1 MIDELSFLLYL
12 IETME
17 TNLQFTDYSFFTQM
31 SLLAQKHQS
40 FDLSLGL
47 PDFEVDARLR
57 FYLKESADSISHSY
71 ESLAGNPLL
80 INKIVEF
87 NASRKNQV
95 LICNEEVNV
104 VPCSTFALYTSLK
117 SILKFGE
124 EVIIIQPSYYT
135 YAPSIVING
144 GVPVYYEVEEDFS
157 ICWEKLKLLITD
169 KTKAIIVNTPQ
180 NPTGKIWSSD
190 DWQNLYDLIKEQE
203 IYVISE
209 EIYDIYCYDNHS
221 HYSAFLHPELRKRTF
236 SIFSFG
242 KMFHSTGWK
251 VSYLLATPDLL
262 QSFRNHQ
269 QYISYSTNAPC
280 QYAIAKYLDVF
291 DPETNRKIMQNKR
304 DVFCEMISET
314 PFILNKKSQ
323 GGFFQIVNF
332 RNISKTMTDVEFS
345 KWLTVE
351 KKVSCLPLSAFYQ
364 NKNDSDFIRF
374 SFVKKD
380 EIIYDAMQYLKL
392 HL

>member
-1 MIDELSFLLYL
+1 
-12 IETME
+12 ME
-17 TNLQFTDYSFFTQM
+17 TNLQFTDYSFFTEM
-31 SLLAQKHQS
+31 SLLAKQNQS
-40 FDLSLGL
+40 YDLSLGL
-47 PDFEVDARLR
+47 PDFEVDERLR

-80 INKIVEF
+80 IDKIVEF
-87 NASRKNQV
+87 NASRQNPV
-95 LICNEEVNV
+95 LISKEEVNI

-117 SILKFGE
+117 SILNLGD

-144 GVPVYYEVEEDFS
+144 GVPVFYEVEDDFS
-157 ICWEKLKLLITD
+157 ISWEKLKFCISE

-180 NPTGKIWSSD
+180 NPTGKIWD
-190 DWQNLYDLIKEQE
+190 KEDWQNLYDLIKERN

-209 EIYDIYCYDNHS
+209 EIYDIYCYDEHS

-251 VSYLLATPDLL
+251 VSYLLAAPDLL
-262 QSFRNHQ
+262 QAFRNHQ

-291 DPETNRKIMQNKR
+291 DPEVNRKIMQNKR
-304 DVFCEMISET
+304 DVFCEMIAET
-314 PFILNKKSQ
+314 PFILSQKSQ
-323 GGFFQIVNF
+323 GGFFQTVNF

-364 NKNDSDFIRF
+364 NRQDSDFIRF

-380 EIIYDAMQYLKL
+380 EIIIDAMKHLKL
-392 HL
+392 NL

>member
-1 MIDELSFLLYL
+1 
-12 IETME
+12 ME
-17 TNLQFTDYSFFTQM
+17 TNLHFTDFSFFTEM
-31 SLLAQKHQS
+31 SQLAQKHQS

-47 PDFEVDARLR
+47 PDFEVDERLR

-80 INKIVEF
+80 IDKIIEF
-87 NASRKNQV
+87 NASRKNSV
-95 LICNEEVNV
+95 KISTEEVNI

-117 SILKFGE
+117 SILKFGD

-144 GVPVYYEVEEDFS
+144 GIPIYYEVEDDFS
-157 ICWEKLKLLITD
+157 ISWEKLKLLIND

-180 NPTGKIWSSD
+180 NPTGKIWCTN
-190 DWQNLYDLIKEQE
+190 DWQNLYDLIKEKE
-203 IYVISE
+203 IYLISE
-209 EIYDIYCYDNHS
+209 EIYDIYCYDDYI

-251 VSYLLATPDLL
+251 VSYLLAAPELL
-262 QSFRNHQ
+262 KNFRNHQ

-291 DPETNRKIMQNKR
+291 DPEDNRKIMQQKR
-304 DVFCEMISET
+304 DTFCEMISET
-314 PFILNKKSQ
+314 PFILDEKSQ

-332 RNISKTMTDVEFS
+332 RSISETMTDVEFS

-351 KKVSCLPLSAFYQ
+351 KKVSCLPLSAFYH
-364 NKNDSDFIRF
+364 NKNDSDYIRF

-380 EIIYDAMQYLKL
+380 EIIMDAMQ
-392 HL
+392 HLRLNL